1 MPSPFPGMNPYFESP
16 HFWRGFHNSFL
27 TYLRAYLTTLVA
39 PRYFI
44 DYEESLFIDPD
55 DEDALPRRRKF
66 AVADV
71 GVSTPGRPRG
81 AVAARKGRG
90 AVVGTI
96 PMTEPVRHK
105 RRWLHVLD
113 GRTRAVVTVIE
124 LLSPSDKRPGK
135 DRNRYLVKRRKLLK
149 SRTHLVELD
158 LLRGGRRLPVEG
170 LPECD
175 YFCAVSRWAERPRCE
190 LYPFRLADPLP
201 ELPLP
206 LLPGD
211 DEPVFALKPVL
222 DRTYDEGGYA
232 HQLYG
237 EPLDPPLA
245 PEQAAWAADLL
256 SAAEGRRHA

>member
-1 MPSPFPGMNPYFESP
+1 MPSPFPGMNPYFECP
-16 HFWRGFHNSFL
+16 HFWRGFHNTFL
-27 TYLRAYLTTLVA
+27 SNLRAQLTTLVA

-55 DEDALPRRRKF
+55 AEDAPPRRRKF

-71 GVSTPGRPRG
+71 GVSTPGRLRG
-81 AVAARKGRG
+81 AGQSAAARAG
-90 AVVGTI
+90 ATAGAI
-96 PMTEPVRHK
+96 PMPEPVRHK

-135 DRNRYLVKRRKLLK
+135 DRNKYLTKRAKLLK

-158 LLRGGRRLPVEG
+158 LLRGGKRLPVEG
-170 LPECD
+170 LPGCD
-175 YFCAVSRWAERPRCE
+175 YFCAVSRWAERPRAD
-190 LYPFRLADPLP
+190 LYPFRLEDPLP

-211 DEPVFALKPVL
+211 DEPVFALRPVL
-222 DRTYDEGGYA
+222 DRSYDEGGYA
-232 HQLYG
+232 HQIYAG
-237 EPLDPPLA
+237 PLDPPLA
-245 PEQAAWAADLL
+245 PEQATWAATLL
-256 SAAEGRRHA
+256 PAEGR